1 MQPRKKILVV
11 EDSPINREMLCA
23 ILAEQY
29 DTLEAENG
37 QQALEVLCR
46 AAADIALILL
56 DVMMPVMDGYAFL
69 DRLRGSERWS
79 AIPVIVTTQGDSE
92 QDEVSALVHG
102 ATDFVPKPYRPRV
115 ILHRVASL
123 IKLRETAAMVNQF
136 RYDRLTG
143 LYSKEF
149 FYRQVRERLDEHPGT
164 EYIILCSN
172 IENFKLYNDVY
183 GTASGDRLLQQA
195 ADCLRRGVGEQGICG
210 RYTADRFL
218 CLQERTQQTLDR
230 QQFFGLESAFA
241 PERLHGVAVK
251 WGVYPI
257 TDRTVPVEQMCDRAL
272 LAADSIKG
280 QYNRHC
286 CIYDDTM
293 RSRLLREQT
302 LTAAMEAA
310 LREEQFLVYLQPK
323 YSLRGDRMAGAEA
336 LVRWVHPQWGFM
348 NPGEFIPLFEKNGF
362 ITKMDFY
369 VWEHVCALLQSWQ
382 QTGVPMVPVSVN
394 VSRADVYQADLV
406 ETLTG
411 LTGQYGVAPRWL
423 HLEITESAY
432 TEAPDRL
439 LNTVRALRER
449 GFVVEMDDFGSGY
462 SSLNMLT
469 EMTLDILKL
478 DMKFVRNET
487 AKPVQ
492 ESILPNIMELAHRKK
507 LSVVAEGAE
516 TRDQVDRLRAAG
528 CDYAQGYYFAK
539 PMPAGEFTA
548 LLREVPVEES
558 SARPCGGTGPAVP
571 LVFVVEEDDAYRAR
585 VFAALQDSY
594 RLEAA
599 ESTAATLERLHTGS
613 LQRPDV
619 IVLSMSLPGHG
630 ALEVLKVLRQNP
642 AYWHIPV
649 LATIPQCDVR
659 EDMALAVDTEDFLCK
674 CHPIVDLRRRVDR
687 LMEMADLRRHEDS
700 LQDKANRD
708 FLTGLLNRRGLT
720 AAFDGLR
727 REDLPL
733 TLYLFDL
740 DGLKAAND
748 TEGHEAGDTL
758 ITAFADTLRRCLRGG
773 DIVCRYGGDEFVA
786 ILRQMG
792 REKDALKR
800 AQAICDTFAAHM
812 AARGVEASCSA
823 GIALCPAGDRPT
835 EQLIERADQA
845 MYRAKQTRKG
855 TCRVWHPA
863 D

>member
-1 MQPRKKILVV
+1 MLPRKKILVV
-11 EDSPINREMLCA
+11 EDNALNREMLCA

-37 QQALEVLCR
+37 QQALEVLSR

-56 DVMMPVMDGYAFL
+56 DVMMPVMDGYTFL
-69 DRLRGSERWS
+69 EHLRGGGSLS
-79 AIPVIVTTQGDSE
+79 TIPVIVTTQGDTE
-92 QDEVSALVHG
+92 QDEITALAHG
-102 ATDFVPKPYRPRV
+102 ATDFVSKPYRPQV
-115 ILHRVASL
+115 ILHRAASL
-123 IKLRETAAMVNQF
+123 IQLHETAAMVNQL
-136 RYDRLTG
+136 RYDSLTG

-149 FYRQVRERLDEHPGT
+149 FYRQVRERLDEHPET
-164 EYIILCSN
+164 EYTLICSN

-183 GTASGDRLLQQA
+183 GTASGDRLLQQT
-195 ADCLRRGVGEQGICG
+195 ADRLRRSVGGQGICG
-210 RYTADRFL
+210 RYSADRFL
-218 CLQERTQQTLDR
+218 CLQERTREALDR
-230 QQFFGLESAFA
+230 EQFFGQESAFA
-241 PERLHGVAVK
+241 PEATHNIVMK

-280 QYNRHC
+280 QYNRHY

-302 LTAAMEAA
+302 LTGAMEAA
-310 LREEQFLVYLQPK
+310 LREEQFQVYLQPK

-336 LVRWVHPQWGFM
+336 LVRWIHPQWGFM

-362 ITKMDFY
+362 ITKMDLY
-369 VWEHVCALLQSWQ
+369 VWEHVCALLQGWQ
-382 QTGVPMVPVSVN
+382 QAGLPMVPVSVN

-406 ETLTG
+406 QTLTG
-411 LTGQYGVAPRWL
+411 LTRQYGIAPLWL

-487 AKPVQ
+487 AKPVY

-507 LSVVAEGAE
+507 LSVVAEGTE

-528 CDYAQGYYFAK
+528 CDYAQGYFFAK
-539 PMPAGEFTA
+539 PMPAAEFTA
-548 LLREVPVEES
+548 LLGQVPTQPP
-558 SARPCGGTGPAVP
+558 ALLPDDGTDPAAP
-571 LVFVVEEDDAYRAR
+571 LVLVVEEDAAYRAR
-585 VFAALQDSY
+585 VFAALQNSY
-594 RLEAA
+594 RLQAA
-599 ESTAATLERLHTGS
+599 ESAAAALERLHTGS
-613 LQRPDV
+613 PERPDV

-642 AYWHIPV
+642 AYWRIPV
-649 LATIPQCDVR
+649 LAAIPQCEVR
-659 EDMALAVDTEDFLCK
+659 EDLALAIDTEDFLCK

-687 LMEMADLRRHEDS
+687 LLEMADLRRHEDH

-720 AAFDGLR
+720 AAFDSLR

-748 TEGHEAGDTL
+748 TGGHESGDAL
-758 ITAFADTLRRCLRGG
+758 ITAFADTLRRYLRGG

-792 REKDALKR
+792 SEKDALKR
-800 AQAICDTFAAHM
+800 AQTICDTFAAQM
-812 AARGVEASCSA
+812 AARGADASCSA
-823 GIALCPAGDRPT
+823 GIVLCSAGDRPT

-855 TCRVWHPA
+855 SCCIWHPA
-863 D
+863 E

>member
-1 MQPRKKILVV
+1 MLPRKKILVV
-11 EDSPINREMLCA
+11 EDNALNREMLCA

-37 QQALEVLCR
+37 QQALEVLSR

-56 DVMMPVMDGYAFL
+56 DVMMPVMDGYTFL
-69 DRLRGSERWS
+69 EHLRGGGSWS
-79 AIPVIVTTQGDSE
+79 TIPVIVTTQGDTE
-92 QDEVSALVHG
+92 QDEITALAHG
-102 ATDFVPKPYRPRV
+102 ATDFVSKPYRPQV
-115 ILHRVASL
+115 ILHRAASL
-123 IKLRETAAMVNQF
+123 IQLHETSAMVNQL

-241 PERLHGVAVK
+241 PERLHGVTVK

-792 REKDALKR
+792 SEKDALKR
-800 AQAICDTFAAHM
+800 AQTICDTFAAQM
-812 AARGVEASCSA
+812 AARGADASCSA
-823 GIALCPAGDRPT
+823 GIVLCPAGDRPT

-855 TCRVWHPA
+855 SCCIWHPA
-863 D
+863 E